1 MADGQL
7 WPGDLARVWVEG
19 DNAGHW
25 MYPIYDSAELASM
38 PRGAV
43 AYVRSNCLVTVLSA
57 DSTREAT
64 YVLVNETLGWML
76 SSHLQK
82 VTAC

>member
-1 MADGQL
+1 MADSQL
-7 WPGDLARVWVEG
+7 SPGDFARVWVEG

-25 MYPIYDSAELASM
+25 MYPVYDSAELAEF

-43 AYVRSNCLVTVLSA
+43 AYVKANCLVTVLGTNLAS
-57 DSTREAT
+57 EAT

-76 SSHLQK
+76 SAHLQK